1 MTTLYQNSEDRGNI
15 FTEVE
20 NSDKANGN
28 TIVNVGNKDLTV
40 SNAITQEF
48 KVWRQR
54 FQYITAQMRQVPDME
69 TLLPVTSAQIRDKI
83 GGDRALIYQFTNS
96 ESGNVLAESR
106 TTGWTPSLGENLP
119 AILFGL
125 YTNQDYIEPIAID
138 DINEIQ
144 ATPYQKQ
151 LLEKFQV
158 KASLSLPIFIGSKVW
173 GLVVVHSCGSSRQWQ
188 EAEITLLCQIST
200 EITYRLQSFKL
211 QKELQQ
217 SVLAKQSVAKVI
229 SKILQQ
235 PDVDKIFQTTTQ
247 EVRQLLKCDRVGVYR
262 FNPDWSGQFVSEA
275 VGNNWT
281 KIVTPDYKMVWED
294 THLQETKGG
303 RYANGESFVVNDIH
317 KIGHAQCHVEILEQF
332 DTKAYVIAPIFS
344 GEKLWG
350 LLAAYQNT
358 GAREWQD
365 WEVSFLTQ
373 IGLQF
378 GVAISQG
385 EYLEQVRKQSDQLA
399 QINKQEKFLGKIVNR
414 IRQAANLDGIFKT
427 TVQEVRQAL
436 KCDRVGV
443 YRFNPDWSGQFIAE
457 SVSSGW
463 IKIVTPDFKMVWEDT
478 HLQETQGGRYARGES
493 FAVDD
498 IYQVGHAPCHIE
510 ILEQIEAKAYMVAPI
525 FFGEKL
531 WGLLATYQNSST
543 RQWQPWELSFLQQI
557 GLQFSLAK
565 TQIDYVEQVE
575 SKSQELIQIAEQE
588 KTLNKIVSRIRQSK
602 DVDDIFTTTTHEVRQ
617 ALKCDRVGV
626 YQFSP
631 DWGGKFVAES
641 VGTGWTKLVGPNIKT
656 VLDDTYLQETKGGR
670 YAKGESFVVND
681 TYKIGLAPCHIAILE
696 QFEAK
701 SYVIVPIF
709 FGEKLWGLLAAYQN
723 TGSRE
728 WKESEVNF
736 LKQIGLQ
743 FSLAKSQL
751 DYIEQVQL
759 QSLEITQIAEQEK
772 TVNKIVNRI
781 RQSFDL
787 EDIFKAATQEVRQA
801 LKCDRVGVYQFHP
814 DWSGQFLAESVASGW
829 MKVATADFK
838 MVWEDSHLQETQG
851 GRYAKGESLAVNDI
865 YQAGHSQ
872 CHVEILEQIEAKA
885 YVIVPIFYGEKLWGL
900 LAAYQNSGTR
910 EWQSREINFLEQI
923 GLQFSLAKS
932 QIDYIEQVK
941 AQSLE
946 ISQIAE
952 QEKTVNKI
960 VNRIRQSFDLEDIFK
975 AATQE
980 VRQALRCDRVGV
992 YQFHPDWSGQFIAES
1007 VASGWIKVATS
1018 EFKMV
1023 WEDSHLQETQGGRYA
1038 KGEYFVV
1045 NDIYQAG
1052 HAQCHVEILEQIE
1065 AKAYVIVPIFYG
1077 EKLWGLLAAYQN
1089 SGTREWQSREVN
1101 FLEQIGLQISLAK
1114 SQIDYLEQVQSKS
1127 EKLAQIAEQEKAITK
1142 IVNRI
1147 RQSLEVEEIF
1157 KTTTQEVRQLLKCD
1171 RAAVYQFTSDWGG
1184 EFVAES
1190 VVSGWVKLV
1199 GTGIKTV
1206 LNDPCL
1212 QSNEGGRYKKGDTL
1226 IVNDIYKATLD
1237 PCYIEIIEKYEAR
1250 AYIITPILFGEKLW
1264 GLMAA
1269 YQNSGTR
1276 EWEESEINL
1285 LARIGDQLGLAL
1297 QQAESLQ
1304 QVQAQSSKLAEAAQ
1318 REKAAKELL
1327 QQRSIQLLRA
1337 IAPALSGDLT
1347 VRAPITEDELGTIA
1361 DAYNGT
1367 LQALQQ
1373 IVIQVQAASQQVAQ
1387 TSINSNS
1394 SLVGLTDLAKEQSEE
1409 ITQALSDI
1417 QQMVDSTQ
1425 AVVANAQLVQVALQQ
1440 ANKTVDS
1447 GDTAMNQ
1454 TVNAIQA
1461 IRETVAQTSKKIKRL
1476 SESSQKI
1483 SKVVN
1488 LISNFAT
1495 QTNVLALNAA
1505 IEATRAGEYG
1515 KGFAVVADEV
1525 RSLSRQ
1531 SAAATIEIE
1540 KLVQEI
1546 QTETGEVAVAMET
1559 GIQQVVEGTNLVS
1572 ETRQNLNAIVSATAE
1587 ISQLI
1592 ERITEA
1598 TQKQMSQSVTVTAS
1612 MNDVASI
1619 AHKTFGESQEI
1630 ATVFQ
1635 NLSGMAQ
1642 DLLTTASKFKVK

>member
-1 MTTLYQNSEDRGNI
+1 MTTLYQSNEDRGNI
-15 FTEVE
+15 FAEVE
-20 NSDKANGN
+20 KSDKHNGN
-28 TIVNVGNKDLTV
+28 TVVNVTHNDT
-40 SNAITQEF
+40 STANAITQEF
-48 KVWRQR
+48 KIWRQR
-54 FQYITAQMRQVPDME
+54 FQYITTQMRQVPDMD
-69 TLLPVTSAQIRDKI
+69 TLLKVTVAEVRDKI
-83 GGDRALIYQFTNS
+83 GGDRALIYKFTNS
-96 ESGNVLAESR
+96 DFGTVSAESR
-106 TTGWTPSLGENLP
+106 TSGWTPSLGENLP

-125 YTNQDYIEPIAID
+125 YTDQDYIEAVVID
-138 DINEIQ
+138 DINQIQ

-151 LLEKFQV
+151 LLDKFQV
-158 KASLSLPIFIGSKVW
+158 KASLSLPIFVDSKVW
-173 GLVVVHSCGSSRQWQ
+173 GLLVVHSCGSERQWQ
-188 EAEITLLCQIST
+188 ETETTLLAQITT
-200 EITYRLQSFKL
+200 EITYRLQNFKL

-217 SVLAKQSVAKVI
+217 STLAKQSAAKVI
-229 SKILQQ
+229 TKILQQ

-281 KIVTPDYKMVWED
+281 KIVTPDFKMVWED

-303 RYANGESFVVNDIH
+303 RYAKGETFIVNDTY
-317 KIGHAQCHVEILEQF
+317 KIGLAQCHIEILEQF
-332 DTKAYVIAPIFS
+332 EAKAYVIAPIFS

-385 EYLEQVRKQSDQLA
+385 EYLEQVRKQSEQLA
-399 QINKQEKFLGKIVNR
+399 QIAKQEKALTKIVNR
-414 IRQAANLDGIFKT
+414 IRQSSDLEEIFKT
-427 TVQEVRQAL
+427 TAQESRQAL
-436 KCDRVGV
+436 KCDRIAI
-443 YRFNPDWSGQFIAE
+443 YRFNSDWSGNFVAE
-457 SVSSGW
+457 SVGSGW
-463 IKIVTPDFKMVWEDT
+463 VKLVGSDINTLVEDT
-478 HLQETQGGRYARGES
+478 FLQETKGARFGKGES
-493 FAVDD
+493 IWVND
-498 IYQVGHAPCHIE
+498 IYQENITPCYLE
-510 ILEQIEAKAYMVAPI
+510 LLEQFEAKAYINVPI

-531 WGLLATYQNSST
+531 WGLLAAYQNT
-543 RQWQPWELSFLQQI
+543 EAREWQTSEVNFLTQI
-557 GLQFSLAK
+557 ALQFNLAK
-565 TQIDYVEQVE
+565 SQIDYLDTVR
-575 SKSQELIQIAEQE
+575 SKTEELAQIAEQE
-588 KTLNKIVSRIRQSK
+588 KTINKIVNRIRQSL
-602 DVDDIFTTTTHEVRQ
+602 DVEEIFRTTTHEVRQ
-617 ALKCDRVGV
+617 ALKCDRVAV
-626 YQFSP
+626 YKFNP
-631 DWGGKFVAES
+631 DWGGEFVSES
-641 VGTGWTKLVGPNIKT
+641 VGNGWIKLVGPNIKT
-656 VLDDTYLQETKGGR
+656 VVDDTHLQDTKGGR
-670 YAKGESFVVND
+670 YAKGETFVVND
-681 TYKIGLAPCHIAILE
+681 TYAIGLAPCHIAILE

-701 SYVIVPIF
+701 SYIIVPIF
-709 FGEKLWGLLAAYQN
+709 FGDQLWGLLAAYQN
-723 TGSRE
+723 TGTRE
-728 WKESEVNF
+728 WKESEINF
-736 LKQIGLQ
+736 LQQIGLQ

-759 QSLEITQIAEQEK
+759 QSQEISQLAEQEK

-781 RQSFDL
+781 RQSLDL
-787 EDIFKAATQEVRQA
+787 EDIFKTATQEVRQS
-801 LKCDRVGVYQFHP
+801 LRCDRVAVYCFYP
-814 DWSGQFLAESVASGW
+814 DWSGQFVAESVGAGW
-829 MKVATADFK
+829 VKVATADFK

-851 GRYAKGESLAVNDI
+851 GRYAKGESFVVNDI
-865 YQAGHSQ
+865 YQAGHAQ
-872 CHVEILEQIEAKA
+872 CHLEILEQVEVKA
-885 YVIVPIFYGEKLWGL
+885 YMIVPIFYGEKLWGL

-910 EWQSREINFLEQI
+910 QWQ
-923 GLQFSLAKS
+923 
-932 QIDYIEQVK
+932 
-941 AQSLE
+941 
-946 ISQIAE
+946 
-952 QEKTVNKI
+952 
-960 VNRIRQSFDLEDIFK
+960 
-975 AATQE
+975 
-980 VRQALRCDRVGV
+980 
-992 YQFHPDWSGQFIAES
+992 P
-1007 VASGWIKVATS
+1007 
-1018 EFKMV
+1018 
-1023 WEDSHLQETQGGRYA
+1023 
-1038 KGEYFVV
+1038 
-1045 NDIYQAG
+1045 
-1052 HAQCHVEILEQIE
+1052 
-1065 AKAYVIVPIFYG
+1065 
-1077 EKLWGLLAAYQN
+1077 
-1089 SGTREWQSREVN
+1089 REVN

-1114 SQIDYLEQVQSKS
+1114 SQIDYIEQVQSKS

-1147 RQSLEVEEIF
+1147 RQSLDVEEIF
-1157 KTTTQEVRQLLKCD
+1157 KITTQEVRLLLKCD

-1199 GTGIKTV
+1199 GPGIKTI

-1212 QSNEGGRYKKGDTL
+1212 QNNEGGRYKKGDTL
-1226 IVNDIYKATLD
+1226 IVNDIYTATLD

-1250 AYIITPILFGEKLW
+1250 AYIITPIVFGEKLW
-1264 GLMAA
+1264 GLLAA

-1276 EWEESEINL
+1276 EWEESETNL
-1285 LARIGDQLGLAL
+1285 LSRISDQLGLVL
-1297 QQAESLQ
+1297 QQTEYLQ

-1337 IAPALSGDLT
+1337 IGPALSGDLT

-1373 IVIQVQAASQQVAQ
+1373 IVIQVQTASQQVAQ

-1425 AVVANAQLVQVALQQ
+1425 AVVTNAQLVQLALQQ

-1447 GDTAMNQ
+1447 GDIAMNQ

-1546 QTETGEVAVAMET
+1546 QTETGEVAVAMEM

-1572 ETRQNLNAIVSATAE
+1572 ETRQNLNAIVLATAE

-1598 TQKQMSQSVTVTAS
+1598 TQKQMSQSVTVTTS

-1619 AHKTFGESQEI
+1619 ANKTFGESQEI

>member
-1 MTTLYQNSEDRGNI
+1 MTTLYQSNEDRGNI
-15 FTEVE
+15 FSEVE
-20 NSDKANGN
+20 KSDHKNGGTLTN
-28 TIVNVGNKDLTV
+28 DVSKDLST

-48 KVWRQR
+48 KIWRQR
-54 FQYITAQMRQVPDME
+54 FQYITAQMRHVPDMD
-69 TLLPVTSAQIRDKI
+69 TLLKVTVAQIRDKI
-83 GGDRALIYQFTNS
+83 GGDRALIYQFTNAD
-96 ESGNVLAESR
+96 SGTILAESR

-125 YTNQDYIEPIAID
+125 YTDQDYIEAVVID
-138 DINEIQ
+138 DVNQIQ
-144 ATPYQKQ
+144 VTPYQKQ
-151 LLEKFQV
+151 LLDKFQI
-158 KASLSLPIFIGSKVW
+158 KASLSLPISVDNKVW
-173 GLVVVHSCGSSRQWQ
+173 GLLVVHNCGSERQWQ
-188 EAEITLLCQIST
+188 ETETTLLAQITT

-229 SKILQQ
+229 TKILQQ

-262 FNPDWSGQFVSEA
+262 FEADWSGKFVSES

-281 KIVTPDYKMVWED
+281 KVVTPDFKMVWED

-303 RYANGESFVVNDIH
+303 RYAKGETFVVNDTY
-317 KIGHAQCHVEILEQF
+317 KIGLAPCHIEILEQF
-332 DTKAYVIAPIFS
+332 EAKAYIIAPIFS

-358 GAREWQD
+358 GAREWLD

-385 EYLEQVRKQSDQLA
+385 EYLEQVRKQSEQLA
-399 QINKQEKFLGKIVNR
+399 QIAKQEKALTKIVNR
-414 IRQAANLDGIFKT
+414 IRQSSELGEIFKT
-427 TVQEVRQAL
+427 TTQEARQAL
-436 KCDRVGV
+436 KCDRVAI
-443 YRFNPDWSGQFIAE
+443 YRFNPDWSGNFVAE
-457 SVSSGW
+457 SVATGW
-463 IKIVTPDFKMVWEDT
+463 VKLVGSDINTLVEDT
-478 HLQETQGGRYARGES
+478 FLQETKGARFAKGES
-493 FAVDD
+493 LWVND
-498 IYQVGHAPCHIE
+498 IYQENITPCYLE
-510 ILEQIEAKAYMVAPI
+510 LLEQFEAKAYINVPI
-525 FFGEKL
+525 FFGDKL
-531 WGLLATYQNSST
+531 WGLLAAYQNSDA
-543 RQWQPWELSFLQQI
+543 REWQSSEVNFLNQI
-557 GLQFSLAK
+557 ALQFNLAK
-565 TQIDYVEQVE
+565 SQIDYLETVRLKTE
-575 SKSQELIQIAEQE
+575 ELAQIAEQE
-588 KTLNKIVSRIRQSK
+588 KTINKIVSRIRQSL
-602 DVDDIFTTTTHEVRQ
+602 DVEEIFITTTHEVRQ
-617 ALKCDRVGV
+617 SLKCDRVGV
-626 YQFSP
+626 YQFKP

-670 YAKGESFVVND
+670 YAKGETFVVND
-681 TYKIGLAPCHIAILE
+681 TYKMGLAPCHIAILE

-709 FGEKLWGLLAAYQN
+709 FGEQLWGLLAAYQN
-723 TGSRE
+723 TGPRE
-728 WKESEVNF
+728 WKESEINF
-736 LKQIGLQ
+736 LQQIGLQ

-751 DYIEQVQL
+751 DYIEQV
-759 QSLEITQIAEQEK
+759 
-772 TVNKIVNRI
+772 
-781 RQSFDL
+781 
-787 EDIFKAATQEVRQA
+787 
-801 LKCDRVGVYQFHP
+801 
-814 DWSGQFLAESVASGW
+814 
-829 MKVATADFK
+829 
-838 MVWEDSHLQETQG
+838 
-851 GRYAKGESLAVNDI
+851 
-865 YQAGHSQ
+865 
-872 CHVEILEQIEAKA
+872 
-885 YVIVPIFYGEKLWGL
+885 KL
-900 LAAYQNSGTR
+900 
-910 EWQSREINFLEQI
+910 
-923 GLQFSLAKS
+923 
-932 QIDYIEQVK
+932 
-941 AQSLE
+941 QSLE

-960 VNRIRQSFDLEDIFK
+960 VNRIRQSLDLEDIFK

-980 VRQALRCDRVGV
+980 VRQALKCDRVAV
-992 YQFHPDWSGQFIAES
+992 YQFHPDWSGQFVAES
-1007 VASGWIKVATS
+1007 VASGWIKVAS
-1018 EFKMV
+1018 PDFKMV
-1023 WEDSHLQETQGGRYA
+1023 WADSYLQETQGGRYA
-1038 KGEYFVV
+1038 KGEYFAV

-1052 HAQCHVEILEQIE
+1052 HSQCHIEILEQVE
-1065 AKAYVIVPIFYG
+1065 AKAYIIVPIFYR

-1089 SGTREWQSREVN
+1089 TGTREWQGREIN

-1114 SQIDYLEQVQSKS
+1114 SQIDYIEQVQSKS
-1127 EKLAQIAEQEKAITK
+1127 NKLAQIAEQEKSITK

-1147 RQSLEVEEIF
+1147 RQSLDVEEIF

-1171 RAAVYQFTSDWGG
+1171 RAVVYQFTSDWGG

-1190 VVSGWVKLV
+1190 VASGWVKLV
-1199 GTGIKTV
+1199 APGIRTT

-1212 QSNEGGRYKKGDTL
+1212 QNNEGGRYKKGDTL
-1226 IVNDIYKATLD
+1226 VVNDLYKATLD

-1250 AYIITPILFGEKLW
+1250 GYIITPILFGEKLW
-1264 GLMAA
+1264 GLLAA
-1269 YQNSGTR
+1269 YQNSAPR
-1276 EWEESEINL
+1276 HWEESEINL

-1297 QQAESLQ
+1297 QQTEYLKQLQ
-1304 QVQAQSSKLAEAAQ
+1304 TQSSKLSEAAG

-1337 IAPALSGDLT
+1337 ISPALSGDLT

-1373 IVIQVQAASQQVAQ
+1373 IVIQVQTASQQVAQ
-1387 TSINSNS
+1387 TSINSSS
-1394 SLVGLTDLAKEQSEE
+1394 SLVGLTDLAKEQSDE
-1409 ITQALSDI
+1409 ITQALRDI
-1417 QQMVDSTQ
+1417 QQMVNSTQ
-1425 AVVANAQLVQVALQQ
+1425 AVVANAQLVQVAVQQ

-1546 QTETGEVAVAMET
+1546 QAETGEVSLAMET
-1559 GIQQVVEGTNLVS
+1559 GIKQVVEGTNLVN

-1598 TQKQMSQSVTVTAS
+1598 TQKQMEQSATVTTS
-1612 MNDVASI
+1612 MNDVAVI
-1619 AHKTFGESQEI
+1619 ANKTFGESQEI

-1635 NLSGMAQ
+1635 NLSEMAQ
-1642 DLLTTASKFKVK
+1642 SLLTTAGKFKVK

>member
-1 MTTLYQNSEDRGNI
+1 MTTVYQSNEDRSNI
-15 FTEVE
+15 FAEVE
-20 NSDKANGN
+20 KVEHKNGG
-28 TIVNVGNKDLTV
+28 TLTNDTHKE

-48 KVWRQR
+48 KLWRQR
-54 FQYITAQMRQVPDME
+54 FQYITAQMRQVPDMD
-69 TLLPVTSAQIRDKI
+69 TLLKVTASQIRNKI
-83 GGDRALIYQFTNS
+83 DGDRALIYQFTNS
-96 ESGNVLAESR
+96 DSGVVLAESR

-125 YTNQDYIEPIAID
+125 YTDQDYLEAVVID
-138 DINEIQ
+138 DINQIQ

-151 LLEKFQV
+151 LLDKFQV
-158 KASLSLPIFIGSKVW
+158 KASLSVPIFVDGKVW
-173 GLVVVHSCGSSRQWQ
+173 GLLVVHSCGSERQWQ
-188 EAEITLLCQIST
+188 EAEITLVSQITT

-217 SVLAKQSVAKVI
+217 SALAKKSAAKVI

-262 FNPDWSGQFVSEA
+262 FNPDWSGQFVSES
-275 VGNNWT
+275 VGKNWT
-281 KIVTPDYKMVWED
+281 KIVTPDFKMVWED

-303 RYANGESFVVNDIH
+303 RYAHGETFIVNDTY
-317 KIGHAQCHVEILEQF
+317 KIGLAQCHIDILEQF
-332 DTKAYVIAPIFS
+332 EAKAYIIAPIFS

-358 GAREWQD
+358 GPREWQD
-365 WEVSFLTQ
+365 WEVSFLNQ

-385 EYLEQVRKQSDQLA
+385 EYLEQVQKQSDQLA
-399 QINKQEKFLGKIVNR
+399 QITKQEKALTKIVNR
-414 IRQAANLDGIFKT
+414 IRQSLDLEEIFKT
-427 TVQEVRQAL
+427 TTQEARQAL
-436 KCDRVGV
+436 KCDRVAI
-443 YRFNPDWSGQFIAE
+443 YQFHPDWSGNFIAE
-457 SVSSGW
+457 SVGTGW
-463 IKIVTPDFKMVWEDT
+463 VKLVGNDINALVEDT
-478 HLQETQGGRYARGES
+478 YLQETKGARFTKGENLW
-493 FAVDD
+493 VND
-498 IYQVGHAPCHIE
+498 IYQENLALCY
-510 ILEQIEAKAYMVAPI
+510 LELLETFEAKAYINVPI
-525 FFGEKL
+525 FFGDKL
-531 WGLLATYQNSST
+531 WGLLAAYQNSDT
-543 RQWQPWELSFLQQI
+543 REWQSSEVNFLSQI
-557 GLQFSLAK
+557 ALQFNLAK
-565 TQIDYVEQVE
+565 SQIDYLETV
-575 SKSQELIQIAEQE
+575 KLKTDELAQIAEQE
-588 KTLNKIVSRIRQSK
+588 KTINRIVNRIRQSL
-602 DVDDIFTTTTHEVRQ
+602 DVEEIFRTTTQEVRL
-617 ALKCDRVGV
+617 ALKCDRVAV
-626 YQFSP
+626 YQFKP
-631 DWGGKFVAES
+631 DWGGEFVAES
-641 VGTGWTKLVGPNIKT
+641 VSTGWTKLVGPGIKT
-656 VLDDTYLQETKGGR
+656 VVDDTYLQDTKGGR
-670 YAKGESFVVND
+670 YAKGETFVVND

-701 SYVIVPIF
+701 AYVIVPIF
-709 FGEKLWGLLAAYQN
+709 FGEQLWGLLAAYQN
-723 TGSRE
+723 SGTRE
-728 WKESEVNF
+728 WKASEINF
-736 LKQIGLQ
+736 LQQIGLQ

-751 DYIEQVQL
+751 DYLEQVRL
-759 QSLEITQIAEQEK
+759 QSQEISQLAEQEK
-772 TVNKIVNRI
+772 ALNKIVNRI

-787 EDIFKAATQEVRQA
+787 EEILKTATQEVRQ
-801 LKCDRVGVYQFHP
+801 LIRCDRVAVYQFNP
-814 DWSGQFLAESVASGW
+814 DWGGKFIAESVASGW
-829 MKVATADFK
+829 MKVATSDFN

-851 GRYAKGESLAVNDI
+851 GRYAKGESFIVNDI
-865 YQAGHSQ
+865 YKAGHAQ
-872 CHVEILEQIEAKA
+872 CHLEILEQVEAKA
-885 YVIVPIFYGEKLWGL
+885 YMIVPIFYGEKLWGL
-900 LAAYQNSGTR
+900 LAAYQNTGTR

-923 GLQFSLAKS
+923 GLQISLAKS
-932 QIDYIEQVK
+932 QIDYI
-941 AQSLE
+941 
-946 ISQIAE
+946 
-952 QEKTVNKI
+952 
-960 VNRIRQSFDLEDIFK
+960 
-975 AATQE
+975 
-980 VRQALRCDRVGV
+980 
-992 YQFHPDWSGQFIAES
+992 
-1007 VASGWIKVATS
+1007 
-1018 EFKMV
+1018 
-1023 WEDSHLQETQGGRYA
+1023 
-1038 KGEYFVV
+1038 
-1045 NDIYQAG
+1045 
-1052 HAQCHVEILEQIE
+1052 
-1065 AKAYVIVPIFYG
+1065 
-1077 EKLWGLLAAYQN
+1077 
-1089 SGTREWQSREVN
+1089 
-1101 FLEQIGLQISLAK
+1101 
-1114 SQIDYLEQVQSKS
+1114 EQVQSKS
-1127 EKLAQIAEQEKAITK
+1127 EKLAQIAEQEKTITK

-1147 RQSLEVEEIF
+1147 RQSLDVEEIF
-1157 KTTTQEVRQLLKCD
+1157 KTTTQEVRQQLKCD

-1190 VVSGWVKLV
+1190 VASGWVKLV
-1199 GTGIKTV
+1199 APGIKTV

-1212 QSNEGGRYKKGDTL
+1212 QSNEGGRYQKGDTL
-1226 IVNDIYKATLD
+1226 VVADIYKATLD

-1250 AYIITPILFGEKLW
+1250 GYIITPILFGEKLW
-1264 GLMAA
+1264 GLLAA
-1269 YQNSGTR
+1269 YQNSAPR

-1297 QQAESLQ
+1297 QQTEYLKQLQ
-1304 QVQAQSSKLAEAAQ
+1304 TQSSQLAEAAQ

-1337 IAPALSGDLT
+1337 ISPALSGDLT

-1373 IVIQVQAASQQVAQ
+1373 IVIQVQTASQQVAQ
-1387 TSINSNS
+1387 TSIHSSS
-1394 SLVGLTDLAKEQSEE
+1394 SLVGLTDLAKAQSDE
-1409 ITQALSDI
+1409 ITQALRDI

-1425 AVVANAQLVQVALQQ
+1425 AVVANAQQVQVAVQQ

-1546 QTETGEVAVAMET
+1546 QAETGEVAVAMET
-1559 GIQQVVEGTNLVS
+1559 GIKQVVEGTNLVN
-1572 ETRQNLNAIVSATAE
+1572 ETRQNLNDIVSATAE

-1598 TQKQMSQSVTVTAS
+1598 TQKQMHQSATVTTS
-1612 MNDVASI
+1612 MNDVAAI
-1619 AHKTFGESQEI
+1619 ANKTFGESQEI

-1635 NLSGMAQ
+1635 NLSEMAQ
-1642 DLLTTASKFKVK
+1642 ALLTTAGKFKVK